1 MKKYRDFAFLQPKHW
16 LGIVMMAV
24 LLASCSNDM
33 MVDEPTALTT
43 LRLTTRSGDG
53 AAVSYPVSI
62 YVNTFVFNF

>member
-33 MVDEPTALTT
+33 MVEEPTAPTT
-43 LRLTTRSGDG
+43 LRLTT
-53 AAVSYPVSI
+53 
-62 YVNTFVFNF
+62 